1 MAQFDV
7 HANPDPGS
15 RARMPYLVDVQS
27 DLLGDLASR
36 VVVPLVRADDS
47 VLRPLARLTPVFE
60 LEGREFV
67 FVTPELAGVSRPVL
81 GRKVASLASRRR
93 EIVAAFDMLIS
104 GV

>member
-7 HANPDPGS
+7 HANEDPAT
-15 RARMPYLVDVQS
+15 RARMPYLVDVQA

-36 VVVPLVRADDS
+36 VVVPLVRAEDA

-60 LEGREFV
+60 LEGRKFV
-67 FVTPELAGVSRPVL
+67 FVTPELAGVSRLAL
-81 GRKVASLASRRR
+81 GRKVTSLASHRH
-93 EIVAAFDMLIS
+93 EIVSAFDMLIS

>member
-7 HANPDPGS
+7 HANADPGS

-67 FVTPELAGVSRPVL
+67 FVTPELAGVSRSVL
-81 GRKVASLASRRR
+81 GRKVASLASRRH